1 MIFRSSSIPS
11 RSIFEELTMCKEP
24 SAAGCLPAPPRS
36 RSPLE
41 AAFAS
46 LLAPSWAAAIAA
58 LPPDLQLLGRVGRL
72 AAVIVLQGSR
82 LAQARHVMTEKF
94 GPVRIGDKNTLVAK
108 VGFLKAERKYAVQ
121 AEA

>member
-1 MIFRSSSIPS
+1 M
-11 RSIFEELTMCKEP
+11 
-24 SAAGCLPAPPRS
+24 
-36 RSPLE
+36 
-41 AAFAS
+41 
-46 LLAPSWAAAIAA
+46 
-58 LPPDLQLLGRVGRL
+58 
-72 AAVIVLQGSR
+72 IVLQGSR

>member
-1 MIFRSSSIPS
+1 M
-11 RSIFEELTMCKEP
+11 
-24 SAAGCLPAPPRS
+24 
-36 RSPLE
+36 
-41 AAFAS
+41 
-46 LLAPSWAAAIAA
+46 
-58 LPPDLQLLGRVGRL
+58 QLLGRVGRL